1 MNEEFAQRDWM
12 LEPGTV
18 MALAA
23 GGRWGIRRGETP
35 EAGGAAETRTR

>member
-23 GGRWGIRRGETP
+23 GGRRGMRRGEPP
-35 EAGGAAETRTR
+35 EAGGAVETHTR